1 MGLLGV
7 LAAGCGSSDEDGD
20 TGLSGE
26 PMDCAWLASDNC
38 WKTTV
43 AAAAVCVPPDGETGV
58 LSADGSSCT
67 YASGAS
73 VAFHDPLVL
82 PMDENVDTYWNFTQ
96 SQGGAQCVTFQDD
109 ASESVVLTVQGMTYR
124 EKLVGFGVQVTC
136 PDGSQF
142 ATDDAFALLECDHFF
157 DGSRAYAW
165 SSSDTSSSFSLVNGS
180 NGQVNVFSC
189 TR

>member
-1 MGLLGV
+1 
-7 LAAGCGSSDEDGD
+7 
-20 TGLSGE
+20 
-26 PMDCAWLASDNC
+26 MDCAWLASDNC